1 MIISYSVPKIWRVTD
16 VIFIFHFGPIFAF
29 LPLQQPEK
37 SKFQKNEKKNK
48 QTKKKTTT
56 TTTTK
61 LEISSFNTSV
71 PKIMI
76 ICYTVPKIWRVTDV
90 IVIFHFGLIFALLP
104 L

>member
-48 QTKKKTTT
+48 QTKKNNNNNNNNKTGD
-56 TTTTK
+56 
-61 LEISSFNTSV
+61 
-71 PKIMI
+71 I
-76 ICYTVPKIWRVTDV
+76 II
-90 IVIFHFGLIFALLP
+90 
-104 L
+104 

>member
-48 QTKKKTTT
+48 QQKKNNDNNNNSKTGD
-56 TTTTK
+56 
-61 LEISSFNTSV
+61 
-71 PKIMI
+71 I
-76 ICYTVPKIWRVTDV
+76 II
-90 IVIFHFGLIFALLP
+90 
-104 L
+104 

>member
-48 QTKKKTTT
+48 QTKNNNNNNNNNKTGD
-56 TTTTK
+56 
-61 LEISSFNTSV
+61 
-71 PKIMI
+71 I
-76 ICYTVPKIWRVTDV
+76 II
-90 IVIFHFGLIFALLP
+90 
-104 L
+104 